1 MYLYCF
7 WNLSLGPRFSTFI
20 SFTLNSSANQLSPPV
35 GIPRLWRTL
44 CPSGS
49 PLCSILR
56 ALLGVTGMCTVGK
69 SLPETSFPLWR
80 EMEQGL
86 SRWGT
91 GVAYQP
97 VSQLYVPDCSFHNLF
112 PLNCFLLK
120 VFAFKQ
126 EFAPLLIIPPTP
138 LWFHCKSCQSC
149 RVLVSGW
156 APWQQLGVEWC
167 ELHLFPDTDG
177 RIGAFRR
184 NFQEVKTELFV
195 TSESPGPALKTSG

>member
-1 MYLYCF
+1 MH
-7 WNLSLGPRFSTFI
+7 
-20 SFTLNSSANQLSPPV
+20 
-35 GIPRLWRTL
+35 
-44 CPSGS
+44 
-49 PLCSILR
+49 
-56 ALLGVTGMCTVGK
+56 TVGK
-69 SLPETSFPLWR
+69 SLLEMSFPLWR

-97 VSQLYVPDCSFHNLF
+97 VSQLYVPDWGFHNLF
-112 PLNCFLLK
+112 SLNCFLLK

-126 EFAPLLIIPPTP
+126 EFAPLLIIPPS
-138 LWFHCKSCQSC
+138 FDSIAKAA
-149 RVLVSGW
+149 RVVECWCLDGLHGNSW
-156 APWQQLGVEWC
+156 ELNGVNFT
-167 ELHLFPDTDG
+167 FPFTDTDG